1 MATLKQKQTA
11 ANKILRISKKNN
23 TGSWKEIYIKPCI
36 DNNNNQYIV
45 CDYMAIK
52 TTGQIYPIEECNQ
65 LHQHNMP
72 FLDTIFNIDLKK
84 QKKKK
89 KTQKNQ
95 C

>member
-65 LHQHNMP
+65 LHQHNIYAV
-72 FLDTIFNIDLKK
+72 FRYNFQYWFEKS
-84 QKKKK
+84 
-89 KTQKNQ
+89 QKNQ